1 MVCPVD
7 DRGRFTAEVPDL
19 RGPPG
24 LRRQRQVIAELKSQG
39 RVVRHDDYIHSYP
52 HCWRTDTP
60 LIYRAVSSWFVAVTA
75 IKDRMLELNQ
85 EIDWVPAHV
94 RDGAFGKWLESARDW
109 SISRNRFW
117 GAPIP
122 VWKSDD
128 PRYPRIDVYGSL
140 DELERDFGVR
150 PDRPPPPGHRRADA
164 AQSRRPHGPRP

>member
-1 MVCPVD
+1 M
-7 DRGRFTAEVPDL
+7 T
-19 RGPPG
+19 
-24 LRRQRQVIAELKSQG
+24 
-39 RVVRHDDYIHSYP
+39 
-52 HCWRTDTP
+52 
-60 LIYRAVSSWFVAVTA
+60 SWFVKVTA

-85 EIDWVPAHV
+85 EINWVPDHV

-117 GAPIP
+117 GSPIP

-150 PDRPPPPGHRRADA
+150 PDRPAPARHRRAGPT
-164 AQSRRPHGPRP
+164 QPRRPDRARRRCAA